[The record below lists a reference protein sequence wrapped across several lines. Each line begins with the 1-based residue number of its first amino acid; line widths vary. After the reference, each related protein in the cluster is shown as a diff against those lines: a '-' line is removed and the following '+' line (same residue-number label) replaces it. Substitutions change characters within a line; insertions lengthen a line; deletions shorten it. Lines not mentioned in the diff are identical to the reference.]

1 MPGKTED
8 LASTLETLR
17 GDYRTLVERLEA
29 NQREFQRLGRA
40 VFRVEEE
47 ERRRLAR
54 ELHDGLGQ
62 NLTALKHRLSLLASQ
77 LGDTRPD
84 LQPDIDAS
92 LALCVQGLADTR
104 ELSRLLRPQV
114 LDDLGLEAALD
125 WLARTLGNPAGPAI
139 QIRVHDLPTLEPDL
153 QTLVFRLAQEAL
165 ANVLRHAGASQA
177 IVSVRVRAGLLRL
190 TVWDDGPG
198 FDVAVALE
206 KSRRGDST
214 GLGGMKDRVALYG
227 GRLSLQSG
235 EDGTRLE
242 AVVPMPGEA
251 GILPP

>member
-1 MPGKTED
+1 MPAKTED
-8 LASTLETLR
+8 LAATLETLR

-84 LQPDIDAS
+84 LRPDIDAS
-92 LALCVQGLADTR
+92 LALCSQGLADTR

-114 LDDLGLEAALD
+114 LDDLGLKAALE
-125 WLARTLGNPAGPAI
+125 WLARTTVRSGGPAI
-139 QIRVHDLPTLEPDL
+139 QVRTHDLPPLEPDL
-153 QTLVFRLAQEAL
+153 QTLVFRLSQEAL

-177 IVSVRVRAGLLRL
+177 IISVRVRAGLLRL

-198 FDVAVALE
+198 FDVGAALD
-206 KSRRGDST
+206 KSSRGEST

-227 GRLSLQSG
+227 GRLMLESG
-235 EDGTRLE
+235 KDGTRLE
-242 AVVPMPGEA
+242 ALVPMPGET
-251 GILPP
+251 GILPS

>member
-1 MPGKTED
+1 MPAESGD
-8 LASTLETLR
+8 LAATLEELR
-17 GDYRTLVERLEA
+17 IDYRALVERLEA
-29 NQREFQRLGRA
+29 NEREFQRLGRA

-62 NLTALKHRLSLLASQ
+62 NLTALKHRIALLASRI
-77 LGDTRPD
+77 GDSRPD
-84 LQPDIDAS
+84 LKPDIEAS
-92 LALCVQGLADTR
+92 LALCTQGLADTR

-125 WLARTLGNPAGPAI
+125 WLARTLGKPGGLAVE
-139 QIRVHDLPTLEPDL
+139 IRAQGLPVLEPDL

-177 IVSVRVRAGLLRL
+177 IVSLRVRAGLLRL

-198 FDVAVALE
+198 FDVDAAME

-214 GLGGMKDRVALYG
+214 GLGGMKDRVRLYG
-227 GRLSLQSG
+227 GRLQLESG
-235 EDGTRLE
+235 TDGTRLE
-242 AVVPMPGEA
+242 AAVPMPGEA

>member
-1 MPGKTED
+1 MTGKTED
-8 LASTLETLR
+8 LSATLANLR
-17 GDYRTLVERLEA
+17 GDYRALVQRLEA
-29 NQREFQRLGRA
+29 NEREFQRLGRA

-62 NLTALKHRLSLLASQ
+62 NLTALKHRLALLASQ
-77 LGDTRPD
+77 LGDSRPD

-92 LALCVQGLADTR
+92 LALCSQGLADTR

-125 WLARTLGNPAGPAI
+125 WLARTLGTSGGLAIEIRADGLPA
-139 QIRVHDLPTLEPDL
+139 LEPDL

-165 ANVLRHAGASQA
+165 ANVTRHAGASQA
-177 IVSVRVRAGLLRL
+177 IVSVRVHAGMLRL

-198 FDVAVALE
+198 FDVVAAME
-206 KSRRGDST
+206 KSRRGEST

-227 GRLSLQSG
+227 GHLHLESG
-235 EDGTRLE
+235 DDGTRLAA
-242 AVVPMPGEA
+242 AVPIPGES

>member
-8 LASTLETLR
+8 LATTLETLR

-84 LQPDIDAS
+84 LRPDIDAS
-92 LALCVQGLADTR
+92 LADQARANLQKAGVTNVTVRQADGSQGAPADGPFDVIM
-104 ELSRLLRPQV
+104 LSGSVAEVPQV
-114 LDDLGLEAALD
+114 LLNQLS
-125 WLARTLGNPAGPAI
+125 I
-139 QIRVHDLPTLEPDL
+139 
-153 QTLVFRLAQEAL
+153 
-165 ANVLRHAGASQA
+165 
-177 IVSVRVRAGLLRL
+177 
-190 TVWDDGPG
+190 
-198 FDVAVALE
+198 
-206 KSRRGDST
+206 
-214 GLGGMKDRVALYG
+214 G
-227 GRLSLQSG
+227 GRLLAVVG
-235 EDGTRLE
+235 EDPMMRASVITRTAEQQWQTSEPWDTIAPRLKGFPE
-242 AVVPMPGEA
+242 HNRFAF
-251 GILPP
+251 